1 MAKRRTLN
9 YDKMG
14 DNHPKVEEVRAALA
28 GQGDMPGGLSI
39 NFHRGA
45 AWLMDADDA
54 ATWEAE
60 RAGAGY
66 DVGVGAAPADTD
78 FDAGAP
84 DNAV

>member
-28 GQGDMPGGLSI
+28 GQGDMPG
-39 NFHRGA
+39 GA